1 MSTEKKGGGDD
12 TFGQDIDFG
21 GFGGEGKAGPDFE
34 PDIDLSIDEAPI
46 QGKSSRPA
54 NKPAAMTEDAFAG
67 FGGGSDKPSFEDV
80 GGIAGT
86 RPLKDSDFGGDE
98 EAEIPAISGAP
109 ARQEHE
115 RVSFG
120 GDEDEDEGRD
130 EDHRSA
136 GLNSD
141 DEGVDNGDHDDDDH
155 EGAGD
160 EDESDEGE
168 EGAVDKK
175 ARLIQLATYAGIGVG
190 GLALLYFSW
199 VQVIQPY
206 IGPLIGLD
214 KPAVV
219 QVGAPQPVGQQF
231 GQRPAPQQG
240 QLPPLQSTQPGGG
253 APSLPPP
260 SLPAPGTLP
269 APVPQLPPVAAKPD
283 AATIERIN
291 RLEEQ
296 LRAVTNA
303 RSDLEQRAK
312 GLEERVGALEARGV
326 SQMPKPT
333 TEVPLKP
340 EVLSGWALRGVSRGV
355 AWVQSPSGSTLQVKA
370 GDVLPDNG
378 GVVKQVSKYEKD
390 FIVITDRGVIVQ
402 R

>member
-1 MSTEKKGGGDD
+1 MSTEKRGGGDD
-12 TFGQDIDFG
+12 TFGQEIDFG
-21 GFGGEGKAGPDFE
+21 GFGNDPKSGPEFE

-46 QGKSSRPA
+46 QGKPSRPS
-54 NKPAAMTEDAFAG
+54 NKPAAVPEDAFGG
-67 FGGGSDKPSFEDV
+67 FGGEDEKPSFDDD
-80 GGIAGT
+80 GGVASA
-86 RPLKDSDFGGDE
+86 RPLKASDFGGDD
-98 EAEIPAISGAP
+98 EAEVPAASRAP

-120 GDEDEDEGRD
+120 GDDDEDEGRG
-130 EDHRSA
+130 EDHRGA
-136 GLNSD
+136 GSHSD
-141 DEGVDNGDHDDDDH
+141 DEGDDAGDHDDGEHDGD
-155 EGAGD
+155 GD
-160 EDESDEGE
+160 EEEGDEGE

-190 GLALLYFSW
+190 GLALLYFSFT
-199 VQVIQPY
+199 QVIQPY

-231 GQRPAPQQG
+231 GQRPVQQQG
-240 QLPPLQSTQPGGG
+240 QLPPLQGVQPAGG

-260 SLPAPGTLP
+260 SLPAANSLP
-269 APVPQLPPVAAKPD
+269 PPVPQVAPVAAKPD
-283 AATIERIN
+283 AATIDRIN

-296 LRAVTNA
+296 LRAAATA
-303 RSDLEQRAK
+303 RTDLEQRAK
-312 GLEERVGALEARGV
+312 GLEERLGVLEARGV

-340 EVLSGWALRGVSRGV
+340 EVLSGWALQGVSRGV
-355 AWVQSPSGSTLQVKA
+355 AWVKAPSGSTLQVKA
-370 GDVLPDNG
+370 GDVLPDSG
-378 GVVKQVSKYEKD
+378 GVVKQVSKYEKN